1 MIELPEAVVLSE
13 QLKLELKGKTITG
26 VVTNSSPHKFAWFY
40 ENPDDYP
47 SRLIGQNLIEVK
59 PRSGQV
65 EMIFEAVHLT
75 FTDGVNLRY
84 FKPSSKLP
92 LKHQLLLSFDDQSTL
107 VCSVQMYGGLVA
119 FPKGQYQN
127 PYYIIAGQK
136 PTPLS
141 DDFSED
147 YFLNLV
153 SAEKPTLSTKALLA
167 TEQRI
172 PGLGNGVL
180 QDILYEAGI
189 HPKRKLGTLSTQ
201 ELKALYISIKNTI
214 QQMTALGGRDTEK
227 NIYGEPGG
235 YPTRLSSKTQNLPC
249 HKCGD
254 IIHKESYMGGSIYFC
269 ATCQK

>member
-13 QLKLELKGKTITG
+13 QLKHELKGKTITG

-47 SRLIGQNLIEVK
+47 SRLMGQKLVDVK

-65 EMIFEAVHLT
+65 EMIFDAVHLT
-75 FTDGVNLRY
+75 FSDGVNLRY
-84 FKPSSKLP
+84 FKPGSKLP
-92 LKHQLLLSFDDQSTL
+92 LKHQLILSFDDESNL

-119 FPKGQYQN
+119 FPKGHYQN

-153 SAEKPTLSTKALLA
+153 SEEKPTLSIKALLA

-227 NIYGEPGG
+227 NIYGEPGS